1 MSMRTKYLRT
11 VTGILCC
18 TILCILLSGCTI
30 VMPGKSYSGE
40 SPEDTPER
48 LQRAERLRQNVDLLF
63 EAGKERNI
71 FNLQGLRGAEKN
83 IERSL
88 SDTGYEIFRE
98 EFVSQG
104 IPVHNIRVEIR
115 GNKRPEEIVV
125 VGAHYDSVR
134 GSPGANDNGSGVAL
148 LLELARVLSDAPQ
161 ERTVRFIFFV
171 NEEPPFFWTEEM
183 GSVRS
188 AKLAKSKNE
197 KIVGMLSLETLGYYE
212 NEENTQRYPAML
224 SWFYPSRGNFVAFVG
239 MSSSSKLL
247 KCAIERFRH
256 HATVPSEG
264 AALPWIIPHVGSSDH
279 WSYWR
284 EGYPAI
290 MLTDTAMY
298 RYRHYHTS
306 EDTPARLNYRMMSRV
321 FEGIEPMVKD
331 LSRVQSTKDCE

>member
-1 MSMRTKYLRT
+1 MTKKHLFKA
-11 VTGILCC
+11 TGSLFGSA
-18 TILCILLSGCTI
+18 LAILLGGCTI
-30 VMPGKSYSGE
+30 AMPGKSYSGE
-40 SPEDTPER
+40 SPKDTPER
-48 LQRAERLRQNVDLLF
+48 LQLAERLRQNVELLF
-63 EAGKERNI
+63 VADKERNI
-71 FNLQGLRGAEKN
+71 FNLQGLRSAEEN

-88 SDTGYEIFRE
+88 REAGYEVFRE
-98 EFVSQG
+98 AFVSQG
-104 IPVHNIRVEIR
+104 VPVHNIRVELP

-148 LLELARVLSDAPQ
+148 LIELARALSATPQ
-161 ERTVRFIFFV
+161 ERTVRLIFFV

-183 GSVRS
+183 GSVHS

-197 KIVGMLSLETLGYYE
+197 KIVAMLSLETLGYYE
-212 NEENTQRYPAML
+212 NEKNTQRYPAIL

-247 KCAIERFRH
+247 KCAIKRFRH

-298 RYRHYHTS
+298 RYRHYHTT
-306 EDTPARLNYRMMSRV
+306 EDKPARLNYRIMSQV
-321 FEGIEPMVKD
+321 FEGIEPMVRD
-331 LSRVQSTKDCE
+331 LSRVQSIDECE